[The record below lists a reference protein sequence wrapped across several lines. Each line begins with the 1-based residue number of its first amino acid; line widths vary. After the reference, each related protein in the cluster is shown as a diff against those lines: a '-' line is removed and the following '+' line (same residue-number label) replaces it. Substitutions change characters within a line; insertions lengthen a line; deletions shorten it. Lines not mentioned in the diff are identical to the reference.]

1 MSSSIWMQ
9 CAGGSR
15 VCELVL
21 EPWRAVESQHQIA
34 TRKLVDSDAE
44 QQVLEEM
51 IESAKPRQRLHTHLH
66 YLLFTPFRY
75 PPLRHGSRFGS
86 REEPGIW
93 YGSESLRTAFAEV
106 AYYRF
111 LFLEGSSADLGLV
124 ETELTAFSSTV
135 RSLRGVDLLAP
146 PFASFEAVLSSPI
159 SYGETQVLGKSM
171 REAGVE
177 AVRYRSARDLAGGVN
192 VAVFAPGAFG
202 SSRPTQLEEWHC
214 SATKARVEMR
224 LRGYFDRAIH
234 TFERSEFLID
244 GMLPAPAL

>member
-9 CAGGSR
+9 CGGDSNGR
-15 VCELVL
+15 ELVL

-51 IESAKPRQRLHTHLH
+51 IESAKPRLRSHENLH

-75 PPLRHGSRFGS
+75 PPLRHGSRFGT

-93 YGSESLRTAFAEV
+93 YGSESQRTTFAEV

-124 ETELTAFSSTV
+124 ETELTAFSSRVGAT
-135 RSLRGVDLLAP
+135 RGVDLLAP
-146 PFASFEAVLSSPI
+146 PFASYEAVLSSPN
-159 SYGETQVLGKSM
+159 SYGETQALGKSM

-177 AVRYRSARDLAGGVN
+177 AVRYRSARDSAGGVN
-192 VAVFAPGAFG
+192 VAVFVPSAFD
-202 SSRPTQLEEWHC
+202 SSRPMQLEEWHC
-214 SATKARVEMR
+214 SATRSRVEMR
-224 LRGYFDRAIH
+224 QRGYFERAAH
-234 TFERSEFLID
+234 TFERGEFLVD
-244 GMLPAPAL
+244 GVLPAPAL

>member
-9 CAGGSR
+9 CAGDSR
-15 VCELVL
+15 TCELLL

-51 IESAKPRQRLHTHLH
+51 IESAKPRLRSHTHLH

-75 PPLRHGSRFGS
+75 PPLRYGSRFGT

-93 YGSESLRTAFAEV
+93 YGSESQHTTFAEV

-111 LFLEGSSADLGLV
+111 LFLEGSRAELGLV
-124 ETELTAFSSTV
+124 ETELTAFSSSV
-135 RSLRGVDLLAP
+135 RTFRGVDLLAP
-146 PFASFEAVLSSPI
+146 PFASFEAALSSPI
-159 SYGETQVLGKSM
+159 SYGETQALGRSM

-177 AVRYRSARDLAGGVN
+177 AVRYRSARDVAGGVN
-192 VAVFAPGAFG
+192 VAVFAPGAFD
-202 SSRPTQLEEWHC
+202 SAQPSRLETWHC
-214 SATKARVEMR
+214 SATVARVEMR
-224 LRGYFDRAIH
+224 QRGYFERAAH
-234 TFERSEFLID
+234 TFERGEFLVD
-244 GMLPAPAL
+244 GRLPAPAL